1 MNLGLSDHLKE
12 SFPNIVP
19 AIRPLV
25 VNQLIANPQ
34 WLAGF
39 ASAEG
44 CFFIGINKSST
55 TKTKVNIQLEF
66 QLTQHI
72 RDEFLIKSLVEYWN
86 CGSAHQ
92 SNNVFRYRVSK
103 FWDLSGGGKNNP
115 VPRSPFPV
123 PVPRSRSVLWRA
135 PYIWYKV

>member
-1 MNLGLSDHLKE
+1 MDQFPLITPKYADYLLFKQGYDLLANKQHLTISGLHQIVGFKSSMNLGLSDHLKE

-55 TKTKVNIQLEF
+55 TKTKVNIQL
-66 QLTQHI
+66 
-72 RDEFLIKSLVEYWN
+72 
-86 CGSAHQ
+86 
-92 SNNVFRYRVSK
+92 
-103 FWDLSGGGKNNP
+103 
-115 VPRSPFPV
+115 
-123 PVPRSRSVLWRA
+123 
-135 PYIWYKV
+135 

>member
-1 MNLGLSDHLKE
+1 MIAKKQHLTIYGLNQIVGFKASMNLGLSDHLCVAG
-12 SFPNIVP
+12 SFPNVVP

-34 WLAGF
+34 WLSGF

-72 RDEFLIKSLVEYWN
+72 RDELLIQSLPLYAIR
-86 CGSAHQ
+86 GP
-92 SNNVFRYRVSK
+92 F
-103 FWDLSGGGKNNP
+103 
-115 VPRSPFPV
+115 RSPRGPYFIQG
-123 PVPRSRSVLWRA
+123 SWILKLW
-135 PYIWYKV
+135 KCSSK

>member
-39 ASAEG
+39 ASALG
-44 CFFIGINKSST
+44 G
-55 TKTKVNIQLEF
+55 
-66 QLTQHI
+66 
-72 RDEFLIKSLVEYWN
+72 FLLV
-86 CGSAHQ
+86 
-92 SNNVFRYRVSK
+92 
-103 FWDLSGGGKNNP
+103 
-115 VPRSPFPV
+115 
-123 PVPRSRSVLWRA
+123 
-135 PYIWYKV
+135 